1 MIFPKASTYLTPILV
16 ESFPDKLAPDT
27 LYVSFEYESASH
39 LCACG
44 CGLETVTPLG
54 EGHWSIMV
62 EEGQD
67 DGEQLITLWPSILN
81 RSCHSH
87 YFVQKNKV
95 VWT

>member
-1 MIFPKASTYLTPILV
+1 MTSPKASTYLKPVVL
-16 ESFPDKLAPDT
+16 ESFPDKLEPDT
-27 LYVSFEYESASH
+27 LYVSFEYGSANH

-44 CGLETVTPLG
+44 CGLQTVTPLG

-62 EEGQD
+62 EETQD
-67 DGEQLITLWPSILN
+67 DSEPLITLWPSILN
-81 RSCHSH
+81 RSCKSH